1 MLLRFDPNTPS
12 LVASPTG
19 GLVVIPSTASNAA
32 SGYHLMEG
40 TDFGNVDWQHQFTGP
55 RGTQGARASVGAI
68 QNRTVTIVLR
78 IFGST
83 KDNMLQQ
90 RQALV
95 EALDDMRRFGGE
107 VLWQSGNQT
116 YRQRFPVLTCTWQG
130 EPQTNKF
137 ESSFYTTLTAQFTCA
152 PYALGDPMDTADG
165 FDTNTYATDYTKD
178 AGGGTLSVASG
189 MLVPSDTTLK
199 RIRHTLKGYSY
210 ADTQVTWKITT
221 GASVTTITGG
231 PTARMDIAGADTGLC
246 AEIVGAATN
255 LFRISK
261 YVAGAQT
268 TLASTAFTPAVNT
281 TYWPRIRVEGNLI
294 TGELFTSAPTAT
306 STPAFSVSYAMTT
319 AEAGKF
325 TQGHSGL
332 RITPAAA
339 TERYDDFVNE
349 PYTYRLVNTPEQIRL
364 GGQIPGDLP
373 AIADLAITPLGGP
386 ATPIFGM
393 ASWSE
398 RPLVTNECWHGDFED
413 ATLSPGTVPSGWSV
427 AAVTGVTGL
436 ATSIN
441 RDTTAARVKY
451 GTADAVIVNPATANT
466 GATFQLFQRFKKGRW
481 YAAFAWKS
489 SAAGTTLTRL
499 RLGMNGDIASSTPT
513 ALSVTPTLDAVIWTP
528 TADRD
533 NAFFCAEITAATAT
547 TWNIDAVNVVEVPA
561 WTLGAAIASSGA
573 ATMTLSNIPPET
585 PFLRPDGT
593 LGAPILALIDTELV
607 RITSIAGLVASID
620 RGMEGTTAATHL
632 IDTPV
637 IIVPPF
643 RGQYEGKGAQAAFGV
658 LEAES
663 YVPALSSAT
672 SGALTVTADAD
683 ARGGNRLAWNPAASG
698 TATVVWMIDPHS
710 LVPDDYTIGEIDVEV
725 FARVRFSATANTPK
739 ITLSALPEGG
749 STGGAERYTREW
761 GNSGLPLTAN
771 GAAAV
776 YRLERLGTIPMIV
789 DRANPIRWRLKAVL
803 SLAAAGNLDTDSLYL
818 NVIRNRVASRTAKQ
832 NDTSSATGVF
842 AAFAPYN
849 ASWGGTSTMTTTVKA
864 DGTAL
869 VQIPGG
875 YAFPHRG
882 LGRVVEIPDSDCD
895 LLVKLSNLVPNDPTV
910 DTTTEMSA
918 GAPSWTTTVHAS
930 VTPRYALA
938 RGS

>member
-12 LVASPTG
+12 LVAGPTG
-19 GLVVIPSTASNAA
+19 GLVVISSTSTNAA
-32 SGYHLMEG
+32 SGYHSVTL
-40 TDFGNVDWQHQFTGP
+40 DWGNVDWQHQFTGP
-55 RGTQGARASVGAI
+55 RGTQGARASTGAV
-68 QNRTVTIVLR
+68 QNRVVTIKLR
-78 IFGST
+78 VFGTT
-83 KDNMLQQ
+83 KDLMLQQ
-90 RQALV
+90 RSALI
-95 EALDDMRRFGGE
+95 EAWDDMRRFGGE
-107 VLWQSGNQT
+107 IMWQSGQQT
-116 YRQRFPVLTCTWQG
+116 YRQRFPVLTCTWDGQ
-130 EPQTNKF
+130 EWTNKE
-137 ESSFYTTLTAQFTCA
+137 ESSFYTDITAQFTCA

-189 MLVPSDTTLK
+189 MLVPSDTALK
-199 RIRHTLKGYSY
+199 RIRHTLKGYTY

-255 LFRISK
+255 LFRLSK

-325 TQGHSGL
+325 TQGHVGL
-332 RITPAAA
+332 RITPAAT

-364 GGQIPGDLP
+364 GGQIPGELP
-373 AIADLAITPLGGP
+373 AVVDLAITPLGGP

-398 RPLVTNECWHGDFED
+398 RPLVTNECWNGDFED
-413 ATLSPGTVPSGWSV
+413 STVAVSGWSI
-427 AAVTGVTGL
+427 AAVAGVTGL

-481 YAAFAWKS
+481 YAAWCWKS
-489 SAAGTTLTRL
+489 SAAGVTNTRL
-499 RLGMNGDIASSTPT
+499 RLGMNGDIASSAGS
-513 ALSVTPTLDAVIWTP
+513 ALTVTPTLEAVLWTP

-547 TWNIDAVNVVEVPA
+547 TWNIDAVNIVEVPP
-561 WTLGAAIASSGA
+561 WTLGAAIASSVA
-573 ATMTLSNIPPET
+573 TTMTLTNIPPET
-585 PFLRPDGT
+585 PFLRSDGT
-593 LGAPILALIDTELV
+593 LGAPILVLIDTELV
-607 RITSIAGLVASID
+607 RITALSGLVATID
-620 RGMEGTTAATHL
+620 RGMEGSTAATHL
-632 IDTPV
+632 IDSPV

-643 RGQYEGKGAQAAFGV
+643 RGQFEGRGAQAAFGV
-658 LEAES
+658 IEAES

-683 ARGGNRLAWNPAASG
+683 ARGGNRLAWNPAALG
-698 TATVVWMIDPHS
+698 TATVVWMVDPHS
-710 LVPDDYTIGEIDVEV
+710 LVPDDYTLGEIDVEV

-761 GNSGLPLTAN
+761 GNTGLSLTAN

-789 DRANPIRWRLKAVL
+789 DRSNPIRWRLKAVL

-818 NVIRNRVASRTAKQ
+818 NVIRNRVSSRTSKQ
-832 NDTSSATGVF
+832 NDTSSATG
-842 AAFAPYN
+842 AFPAFVPYN
-849 ASWGGTSTMTTTVKA
+849 AAWGGASTITTTVKA

-930 VTPRYALA
+930 VTPRYSLA